1 MPIKENQPET
11 FRCLA
16 EWFAEEQR
24 FRDAER
30 RQVTRIEK
38 GHGRIEQRSL
48 IATTELNDYLNRWA
62 DIQQAICLTKIV
74 THLLTGET
82 TRVTRYAIT
91 SLLPQQADPLFLLT
105 CWREHWSIENGLH
118 YPRDVFFLEDASQ
131 VRLGNAPSVMASF
144 RNALIGLLHAFQYPS
159 LKIARERFASRPFQA
174 LGLLELS
181 VRDWLE

>member
-11 FRCLA
+11 FRCLE
-16 EWFAEEQR
+16 EWFAQEQD

-30 RQVTRIEK
+30 RQACDIRT
-38 GHGRIEQRSL
+38 GHGRLERRTL
-48 IATTELNDYLNRWA
+48 IATTELNTYLDRWP
-62 DIQQAICLTKIV
+62 DIQQALCLNKTV
-74 THLLTGET
+74 TDLKTGEVLHT
-82 TRVTRYAIT
+82 TRYAIT
-91 SLLPQQADPLFLLT
+91 SLLPQQADPPLLLT
-105 CWREHWSIENGLH
+105 LWRGHWSIENGLH
-118 YPRDVFFLEDASQ
+118 YPRDVFFQEDASH

-181 VRDWLE
+181 VSDWLE

>member
-16 EWFAEEQR
+16 EWFAEEQH

-30 RQVTRIEK
+30 RQVTHVEK
-38 GHGRIEQRSL
+38 GHGRIEQRHL

-62 DIQQAICLTKIV
+62 DIQQALCLNKIV
-74 THLLTGET
+74 TYLKTGE
-82 TRVTRYAIT
+82 VVHNTRYAIT
-91 SLLPQQADPLFLLT
+91 SLPPQQADPRLLLGF
-105 CWREHWSIENGLH
+105 WRNHWSIENGLH

-131 VRLGNAPSVMASF
+131 VRLGYAPSVMASF

-174 LGLLELS
+174 LSLLELS
-181 VRDWLE
+181 VSDWLE